1 MVNDGQQE
9 LISRTR
15 IYIDGEFAV
24 DLDTLGR
31 YHFLAPDC
39 TAEKGLDA
47 VGVMSLHRAVETAWQ
62 HAQEVIHGK
71 GGS

>member
-1 MVNDGQQE
+1 MKNDGQQQ
-9 LISRTR
+9 LIPRQR
-15 IYIDGEFAV
+15 IYRDGEFAV

-31 YHFLAPDC
+31 YHFLAPDG
-39 TAEKGLDA
+39 AHEKGLDVA
-47 VGVMSLHRAVETAWQ
+47 GVMSLHRAVESAWQ